1 MGAAPTS
8 RQLSFDG
15 RVLLHGVRLA
25 SACSEEAILGIAQ
38 GRDLTFVALSGVRLL
53 ISWRFHLP
61 TTVHGPFVFGVP
73 PMITSHLTSM
83 PTNKPHTVTLAL
95 RGNEVILTTSDEV
108 GPYEL
113 RWRFDLHRFPAPP
126 GMSRLLALPPSLV
139 RLNYLEI
146 TDAIHQAVSRLVAI
160 ESGQRVHR
168 TKLAILL
175 GLSHGHLVV
184 DGQEIRAHV
193 VGEYYFDPR
202 LIVRALEYVHAEQ
215 IELGITELSPRRAFL
230 SIVDR
235 QPDRLTHCALLSI
248 GLDTQRLFPLPPRAR
263 RRN

>member
-1 MGAAPTS
+1 VGAVPTS

-15 RVLLHGVRLA
+15 RVLLRGVRLA
-25 SACSEEAILGIAQ
+25 SACSEEPILGIAQ
-38 GRDLTFVALSGVRLL
+38 NRYLTFVALSGVRLL

-61 TTVHGPFVFGVP
+61 EVVHGPFVFGVP
-73 PMITSHLTSM
+73 PMITGHLTSA
-83 PTNKPHTVTLAL
+83 PTDKPHTVTLVL
-95 RGNEVILTTSDEV
+95 RGNEVRLTTSDDA

-113 RWRFDLHRFPAPP
+113 RWHFNPHRFPAPP

-146 TDAIHQAVSRLVAI
+146 SDAIHQAVARLVAI

-184 DGQEIRAHV
+184 EGQEIRAQA

-202 LIVRALEYVHAEQ
+202 LIIRALEHVHAEQ
-215 IELGITELSPRRAFL
+215 IDLGVTELSSRRAFL

-248 GLDTQRLFPLPPRAR
+248 GLDTQRLFPLPPRMR
-263 RRN
+263 R